1 MTPREIFLNGCNEI
15 AANFTDFKPTQK
27 GQKLTKLASDKEIL
41 FEIYFGSSMRNY
53 SGSVSILPQ
62 VAIYCKRLKKL
73 MQEELPYSTDLVFV
87 SYLSYL
93 TPRRQF
99 RDWQLAGASLEPS
112 VQEISAAIKD
122 YALGVFELFADKQKA
137 VEFMRR
143 HGAKFNKNL
152 SAFDLYPIY
161 FVYYFGGK
169 DAAEAFFNICLSD
182 CTYKGRFY
190 KLYEE
195 LANGA
200 EADFSRSSFW
210 SDTEAKFTF
219 IKGLRILNG

>member
-1 MTPREIFLNGCNEI
+1 MTPREICLNGCAEI

-27 GQKLTKLASDKEIL
+27 GQRLTKIGCDKDIS
-41 FEIYFGSSMRNY
+41 FEIYFSSSMRNY
-53 SGSVSILPQ
+53 AGSVSILPQ

-99 RDWQLAGASLEPS
+99 RDWQLAGASFEPS
-112 VQEISAAIKD
+112 VCDISAAIKD
-122 YALGVFELFADKQKA
+122 CALPIFELFEDKQKA
-137 VEFMRR
+137 VEFMMR

-152 SAFDLYPIY
+152 SALDLRPIY
-161 FVYYFGGK
+161 FVYYFGGR
-169 DAAEAFFNICLSD
+169 DAAEAFFNVCLSD

-200 EADFSRSSFW
+200 EADFSRSSFMGN
-210 SDTEAKFTF
+210 TEAKFAF
-219 IKGLRILNG
+219 LKGLKILNG

>member
-1 MTPREIFLNGCNEI
+1 MSPREIFLNGCAEI
-15 AANFTDFKPTQK
+15 AANFMDFKPTQK
-27 GQKLTKLASDKEIL
+27 GQKLTKLASNKDIS
-41 FEIYFGSSMRNY
+41 FEIYFSSSMRNY

-73 MQEELPYSTDLVFV
+73 MQEELSYSTDLVFV
-87 SYLSYL
+87 SYLGYL
-93 TPRRQF
+93 TQF
-99 RDWQLAGASLEPS
+99 RDWQLAGASFEPS
-112 VQEISAAIKD
+112 VSEISAAIKD
-122 YALGVFELFADKQKA
+122 CALPIFELFEDKRKA
-137 VEFMRR
+137 VEFMTQR
-143 HGAKFNKNL
+143 GAKFNKNL
-152 SAFDLYPIY
+152 SAFDLCPIY

-169 DAAEAFFNICLSD
+169 DAAEAFFNVCLSD

-210 SDTEAKFTF
+210 SDTEAKFAF
-219 IKGLRILNG
+219 LKGLRILNG

>member
-15 AANFTDFKPTQK
+15 AANFAYFKPAQK
-27 GQKLTKLASDKEIL
+27 GQKLTKLASNKEIL

-62 VAIYCKRLKKL
+62 IAIYCKHLKKL
-73 MQEELPYSTDLVFV
+73 MQEELSYSTDLVFV
-87 SYLSYL
+87 SYLGYL

-99 RDWQLAGASLEPS
+99 RDWQLAGASFEPS
-112 VQEISAAIKD
+112 VREISVAIKD

-143 HGAKFNKNL
+143 YGAKFNKNL
-152 SAFDLYPIY
+152 SAFDLRPIY

-169 DAAEAFFNICLSD
+169 GAAEAFFNVCLSD

-195 LANGA
+195 LVNGA
-200 EADFSRSSFW
+200 ETDFSRSSFMG
-210 SDTEAKFTF
+210 DTEAKFAF
-219 IKGLRILNG
+219 LKGLRILNG

>member
-1 MTPREIFLNGCNEI
+1 MTPREIFLNGCAEI

-53 SGSVSILPQ
+53 SGGVSILPQ
-62 VAIYCKRLKKL
+62 IAIYCKRLKKL
-73 MQEELPYSTDLVFV
+73 MQEELPYSSDLVFV

-99 RDWQLAGASLEPS
+99 SDWQLAGASFEPS
-112 VQEISAAIKD
+112 VREISAAIKD
-122 YALGVFELFADKQKA
+122 YALGVFELFEDKQKA
-137 VEFMRR
+137 VEFMTQC
-143 HGAKFNKNL
+143 GAKFNKNL
-152 SAFDLYPIY
+152 SAFDLRPIY

-200 EADFSRSSFW
+200 EADFGRSSFW
-210 SDTEAKFTF
+210 GDTEAKFAF
-219 IKGLRILNG
+219 VKGLRILNG

>member
-1 MTPREIFLNGCNEI
+1 MTPREIFLNGCAEI
-15 AANFTDFKPTQK
+15 TANFTDFKPTQK
-27 GQKLTKLASDKEIL
+27 GQRLTKLASDKEIL
-41 FEIYFGSSMRNY
+41 FEIYFSSSMRNY
-53 SGSVSILPQ
+53 TGSVSILPQ

-99 RDWQLAGASLEPS
+99 RDWQLAGASFEPS
-112 VQEISAAIKD
+112 VREIGAAIKD
-122 YALGVFELFADKQKA
+122 CALPIFELFEDKQKA
-137 VEFMRR
+137 VEFMMQC
-143 HGAKFNKNL
+143 GAKFNKNL
-152 SAFDLYPIY
+152 SVFDLRPIY
-161 FVYYFGGK
+161 FVYYFSGR
-169 DAAEAFFNICLSD
+169 DAAEAFFNVCLSD

-200 EADFSRSSFW
+200 EADFSRSSFMG
-210 SDTEAKFTF
+210 DTEAKFAF
-219 IKGLRILNG
+219 LKGLKILNG

>member
-27 GQKLTKLASDKEIL
+27 GQKLTKLASNKEIL
-41 FEIYFGSSMRNY
+41 FEIYFSSSIRNY

-62 VAIYCKRLKKL
+62 IAIYCKRLKKL

-122 YALGVFELFADKQKA
+122 YALSIFELFEDKRKA

-152 SAFDLYPIY
+152 SAFDLCPIY

-195 LANGA
+195 LAKGA
-200 EADFSRSSFW
+200 EADFSRSLFW
-210 SDTEAKFTF
+210 SDTEAKFAF
-219 IKGLRILNG
+219 VKGLKILNG

>member
-1 MTPREIFLNGCNEI
+1 MTPREIFLNGCAEI

-27 GQKLTKLASDKEIL
+27 GQKLTKIASDKEIL
-41 FEIYFGSSMRNY
+41 FEIYFSSSMRNY
-53 SGSVSILPQ
+53 AGSVSILPQ
-62 VAIYCKRLKKL
+62 IAIYCKRLKKL
-73 MQEELPYSTDLVFV
+73 MQEELSYSTDLVFV
-87 SYLSYL
+87 SHLSYL

-99 RDWQLAGASLEPS
+99 RDWQLAGANFEPS
-112 VQEISAAIKD
+112 VCEISAAIKD
-122 YALGVFELFADKQKA
+122 YALPIFELFEDKRKA
-137 VEFMRR
+137 VEFMTQR
-143 HGAKFNKNL
+143 GAKFNKNL
-152 SAFDLYPIY
+152 SAFDLCPIY

-200 EADFSRSSFW
+200 EADFSRSSFVG
-210 SDTEAKFTF
+210 DTEAKFAF

>member
-1 MTPREIFLNGCNEI
+1 
-15 AANFTDFKPTQK
+15 
-27 GQKLTKLASDKEIL
+27 
-41 FEIYFGSSMRNY
+41 MRNY

-62 VAIYCKRLKKL
+62 IAIYCKRLKKL
-73 MQEELPYSTDLVFV
+73 MQEELSYSTDLVFV
-87 SYLSYL
+87 SHLGYL
-93 TPRRQF
+93 TPRKQF
-99 RDWQLAGASLEPS
+99 RDWQLAGASFEPS

-122 YALGVFELFADKQKA
+122 YALPIFELFEDKRKA
-137 VEFMRR
+137 VEFMTQC
-143 HGAKFNKNL
+143 GAKFNKNL
-152 SAFDLYPIY
+152 SAFDLCPIY
-161 FVYYFGGK
+161 FVDYFGGK

-210 SDTEAKFTF
+210 SDTEAKFAF
-219 IKGLRILNG
+219 VKGLRILNG